1 MDTIINCPQCGSHKI
16 KERWRFFRIIVEYA
30 VGSQLISWM
39 RNSVYCRNRSPRR
52 YMCKKCYQHFLAL
65 PVGRQE
71 WSIELE
77 NQHAD
82 AQRYRPTKVE
92 KKQK

>member
-1 MDTIINCPQCGSHKI
+1 
-16 KERWRFFRIIVEYA
+16 
-30 VGSQLISWM
+30 
-39 RNSVYCRNRSPRR
+39 
-52 YMCKKCYQHFLAL
+52 MCKKCYQHFLAL

-82 AQRYRPTKVE
+82 AQRCRPTKVE
-92 KKQK
+92 KEQK